1 MDWLQFTASVIGSL
15 SWPIAVVIVG
25 FMFREQFRALLR
37 KVKHAKG
44 AGIELDF
51 SEDVRKLAVEAVEAK
66 ADLREFSDEDLT
78 KPGFRRVD
86 QFDRPNAL
94 ILTAWA
100 WVESTLLDF
109 IAARGVYIPPNDT
122 DNVNTW
128 ISAIAKERVL
138 PAGIVV
144 MARELLDLRNRV
156 AHTPDYEPTRLDAM
170 RYLEAAQAVLT
181 SVRHFHAEAVKG
193 KKIVFGQDFNKGAIG
208 S

>member
-1 MDWLQFTASVIGSL
+1 MDWLQFTASVVGSL
-15 SWPIAVVIVG
+15 AWPIAVVIVG
-25 FMFREQFRALLR
+25 VMFREQFESLLR

-51 SEDVRKLAVEAVEAK
+51 SEDVRKLAVEAVEVK
-66 ADLREFSDEDLT
+66 ADLPKFSEEDLT

-100 WVESTLLDF
+100 QVESTLLDF

-128 ISAIAKERVL
+128 ISAIDTERVL

-144 MARELLDLRNRV
+144 MVRELLDLRNRV
-156 AHTPDYEPTRLDAM
+156 AHTPDYEPTRLDAL

-193 KKIVFGQDFNKGAIG
+193 KKIVFGHDFNKGATG